1 MVDYHVD
8 RPEVEALQ
16 GVELTGTNRSD
27 ILTDARARSRTLE
40 VLLCT
45 ALQTSRRDRLE
56 LRLAIALG
64 DQGNVIL
71 SLSKD
76 EKGFWRPWRR
86 GPTRSHPEHGS

>member
-16 GVELTGTNRSD
+16 DVELTGTNRSE
-27 ILTDARARSRTLE
+27 ILITLRTALGALE

-45 ALQTSRRDRLE
+45 AFESFPARSARAQARHRG
-56 LRLAIALG
+56 G
-64 DQGNVIL
+64 DQKL
-71 SLSKD
+71 
-76 EKGFWRPWRR
+76 KGFWRPWRR